1 MHVNRKTAVI
11 GSVAII
17 LSSVLLLSL
26 AWGLQ
31 HAALANPPV
40 LGRTAPRLAI
50 ETAAGDQVKVWELQG
65 KPVVVNFW
73 ASWCGPCVD
82 EAGVLAYASAAHQ
95 QVAFVG
101 ADNQDTTSGFE
112 AFEQRHPHPYPAG
125 PIVAGSYQSYG
136 VAGLPATF
144 FIDAQGIVVASFT
157 GPLDPP
163 TLNHYLGLIAS

>member
-1 MHVNRKTAVI
+1 GRRRSWLLSLDEHGQLRVGEGLYGSLRAHRRGSEDARQDGEAEWSPLRPNRDRERALELTRLTPMSRR
-11 GSVAII
+11 SVAIGVGAI
-17 LSSVLLLSL
+17 VLGSILLLSL

-31 HAALANPPV
+31 HAAMANPPV
-40 LGRTAPRLAI
+40 LGKTAPRLAI

-101 ADNQDTTSGFE
+101 ADNQDT
-112 AFEQRHPHPYPAG
+112 
-125 PIVAGSYQSYG
+125 
-136 VAGLPATF
+136 
-144 FIDAQGIVVASFT
+144 
-157 GPLDPP
+157 
-163 TLNHYLGLIAS
+163 